1 MAKAICAQNMPVAWA
16 ARTVLLSLHL
26 MMNMVSSIFL
36 LLLFFFIEVNL
47 SLPSQEKWELIKG
60 QDNIEISA
68 YLFHFY
74 SCSTLYCSL

>member
-47 SLPSQEKWELIKG
+47 SLPSRTIEASTELIKG
-60 QDNIEISA
+60 
-68 YLFHFY
+68 
-74 SCSTLYCSL
+74 

>member
-36 LLLFFFIEVNL
+36 LLFFFIEVNL
-47 SLPSQEKWELIKG
+47 SLPSRTIEASTELIKG
-60 QDNIEISA
+60 
-68 YLFHFY
+68 
-74 SCSTLYCSL
+74 